1 MELRKTFLVSLLI
14 SFLLNLAVF
23 GFLIRFKPVRPKK
36 SSVITVSLE
45 EIPSKQP
52 LKTEKPSGK
61 VSSHKSSC
69 GKSSAY
75 KEERSVFRKKT
86 VENVKR
92 VKSHKQTKRRIKH
105 KRETEKVTPQE
116 SVKETK
122 RLNRQKALKP
132 EEKTQNRPAVRK
144 SFSGITEKSLK
155 PESFYKAEEALKR
168 EGGSSLP
175 LHRGK
180 TAVEK
185 TESEVLR
192 SLASGGLAGA
202 PQKTK
207 ESGDS
212 KAAQK
217 EREDY
222 LKLVLQEIEKNKF
235 YPLIARRMGIE
246 GRVKL
251 KIVIG
256 KGGELLS
263 VSVLSSDSSVLKR
276 TAVKTLKK
284 CHFPPPPG
292 GKFETELTI
301 RYRLE

>member
-1 MELRKTFLVSLLI
+1 MELRRTFLISLLI
-14 SFLLNLAVF
+14 SLFLNLAVF
-23 GFLIRFKPVRPKK
+23 GFLIHFKPLKPKK
-36 SSVITVSLE
+36 NSIINIFLE
-45 EIPSKQP
+45 ESPSQR
-52 LKTEKPSGK
+52 LLETEKSRKK
-61 VSSHKSSC
+61 VGS
-69 GKSSAY
+69 Y
-75 KEERSVFRKKT
+75 KNSDIRNKVCKEKRPVFRKKA
-86 VENVKR
+86 
-92 VKSHKQTKRRIKH
+92 VKSARNVGLHRQIKYKTKPD
-105 KRETEKVTPQE
+105 RENRKVV
-116 SVKETK
+116 S
-122 RLNRQKALKP
+122 QK
-132 EEKTQNRPAVRK
+132 TVRK
-144 SFSGITEKSLK
+144 TKSLK
-155 PESFYKAEEALKR
+155 QQKVLKTKEENRNRPLVRENFLNKTESSKLKGFYKAEEALKR
-168 EGGSSLP
+168 EGRSFLS

-192 SLASGGLAGA
+192 SLASGGVAGA

-207 ESGDS
+207 ESRER

-263 VSVLSSDSSVLKR
+263 VSVLSSDSSVLEKA
-276 TAVKTLKK
+276 AVKTLKK

-301 RYRLE
+301 RYKLR